1 MYRRHVETRIFI
13 FNKSCSWILC
23 IYYAFAKSSP
33 TSSSA
38 ISAQYRL
45 WRAGYLIGVYAAV
58 RREPDGG
65 VWAAGRPSVASSTAP
80 RRGSDV
86 LLTTLDH
93 PGAGVA
99 RDGGGEQREYSY
111 HVFQDSCMRA
121 ICKEPHLSVGVYP
134 IVSRRAPTALPSQAT
149 VGAAR

>member
-1 MYRRHVETRIFI
+1 MRCIDGTLRHAFLLIKVAHG
-13 FNKSCSWILC
+13 
-23 IYYAFAKSSP
+23 YYACSQIESDKFKCQ
-33 TSSSA
+33 
-38 ISAQYRL
+38 IGAQYRL

-65 VWAAGRPSVASSTAP
+65 VWAAGRPSVASITAP

-99 RDGGGEQREYSY
+99 RDGGGEQREYAY
-111 HVFQDSCMRA
+111 YVFCKIHVC
-121 ICKEPHLSVGVYP
+121 EPFAKSHIISPLQIRY
-134 IVSRRAPTALPSQAT
+134 RF
-149 VGAAR
+149 

>member
-1 MYRRHVETRIFI
+1 MDAMR
-13 FNKSCSWILC
+13 S
-23 IYYAFAKSSP
+23 AKPST

-58 RREPDGG
+58 RREHGREPDGG
-65 VWAAGRPSVASSTAP
+65 IWAAVRPSVASSTAL

-86 LLTTLDH
+86 LVTTLDR

-99 RDGGGEQREYSY
+99 RDGGGEQREYAY
-111 HVFQDSCMRA
+111 YVFQDSCPRA
-121 ICKEPHLSVGVYP
+121 ICKEPYCIP
-134 IVSRRAPTALPSQAT
+134 KFIYYKN
-149 VGAAR
+149 

>member
-1 MYRRHVETRIFI
+1 MR
-13 FNKSCSWILC
+13 S
-23 IYYAFAKSSP
+23 AKPRP
-33 TSSSA
+33 TSASA

-65 VWAAGRPSVASSTAP
+65 IWAAVRPPVASSTAP

-86 LLTTLDH
+86 LLTALDH

-99 RDGGGEQREYSY
+99 RDGGGGQREYEY
-111 HVFQDSCMRA
+111 HVFQESCA
-121 ICKEPHLSVGVYP
+121 ATICKESLYS
-134 IVSRRAPTALPSQAT
+134 LQ
-149 VGAAR
+149 

>member
-1 MYRRHVETRIFI
+1 MDAMRSV
-13 FNKSCSWILC
+13 
-23 IYYAFAKSSP
+23 KSSP
-33 TSSSA
+33 TSASA

-65 VWAAGRPSVASSTAP
+65 IWAAVRPSVASSTAP

-99 RDGGGEQREYSY
+99 RDGAVGSSGSTRITFFKIHVCEPFAKSHWHMYFVHAALNYIDLLMPQKCAYSN
-111 HVFQDSCMRA
+111 
-121 ICKEPHLSVGVYP
+121 
-134 IVSRRAPTALPSQAT
+134 
-149 VGAAR
+149 

>member
-1 MYRRHVETRIFI
+1 MRPAEPR
-13 FNKSCSWILC
+13 
-23 IYYAFAKSSP
+23 P
-33 TSSSA
+33 TSASA

-99 RDGGGEQREYSY
+99 RDGGGEQREYAY
-111 HVFQDSCMRA
+111 YVFQDSCQRA
-121 ICKEPHLSVGVYP
+121 ICKGPVRSRQTVVRSPLLTTPPVLYHLYSVRPAFLAVLFTILRY
-134 IVSRRAPTALPSQAT
+134 
-149 VGAAR
+149 

>member
-1 MYRRHVETRIFI
+1 MRPAEPR
-13 FNKSCSWILC
+13 
-23 IYYAFAKSSP
+23 P
-33 TSSSA
+33 TSASA

-65 VWAAGRPSVASSTAP
+65 VWAAVRPSVASSTAT

-99 RDGGGEQREYSY
+99 RDGGGEQREYAY
-111 HVFQDSCMRA
+111 YVFQDSCERA
-121 ICKEPHLSVGVYP
+121 ICKEPLYTHL
-134 IVSRRAPTALPSQAT
+134 TLLPP
-149 VGAAR
+149 R

>member
-1 MYRRHVETRIFI
+1 MGPVRSVEPRPRG
-13 FNKSCSWILC
+13 SR
-23 IYYAFAKSSP
+23 
-33 TSSSA
+33 A
-38 ISAQYRL
+38 ISTQYRL

-58 RREPDGG
+58 RREPDGS

-99 RDGGGEQREYSY
+99 RDGGGEQREYAY
-111 HVFQDSCMRA
+111 YVFRDSCMRA
-121 ICKEPHLSVGVYP
+121 ICKEPELIKAYEE
-134 IVSRRAPTALPSQAT
+134 TKD
-149 VGAAR
+149 

>member
-1 MYRRHVETRIFI
+1 M
-13 FNKSCSWILC
+13 SS
-23 IYYAFAKSSP
+23 AKPSP

-65 VWAAGRPSVASSTAP
+65 IWAAVRPSVASSTAP

-86 LLTTLDH
+86 LLTTFDH

-99 RDGGGEQREYSY
+99 RDGGGEQRECAYY
-111 HVFQDSCMRA
+111 IFLEPCPATV
-121 ICKEPHLSVGVYP
+121 CKEPEQILYSSGNHVFYELCSGKSLPVRGAV
-134 IVSRRAPTALPSQAT
+134 RAA
-149 VGAAR
+149 VR

>member
-1 MYRRHVETRIFI
+1 MRCIDGTLRH
-13 FNKSCSWILC
+13 
-23 IYYAFAKSSP
+23 AFLLIKVAHGYTMSSAKSSP

-45 WRAGYLIGVYAAV
+45 WRAGYLMIGVYAAV

-65 VWAAGRPSVASSTAP
+65 VWAAGRPSMASSTAP

-99 RDGGGEQREYSY
+99 RDGGRGQRENTRITFFKIHRVSASMSLSAS
-111 HVFQDSCMRA
+111 HFA
-121 ICKEPHLSVGVYP
+121 IFCKEPLHISP
-134 IVSRRAPTALPSQAT
+134 QAQQA
-149 VGAAR
+149 GL

>member
-1 MYRRHVETRIFI
+1 M
-13 FNKSCSWILC
+13 SSD
-23 IYYAFAKSSP
+23 KSSP

-65 VWAAGRPSVASSTAP
+65 IWAAVRPPVASSTAP

-99 RDGGGEQREYSY
+99 RDGGGEQREYEY
-111 HVFQDSCMRA
+111 HVFQESCA
-121 ICKEPHLSVGVYP
+121 ATICKEPRCWSWWTLRNKEQTRKIYE
-134 IVSRRAPTALPSQAT
+134 
-149 VGAAR
+149 

>member
-1 MYRRHVETRIFI
+1 MDVM
-13 FNKSCSWILC
+13 SSS
-23 IYYAFAKSSP
+23 KSSP

-65 VWAAGRPSVASSTAP
+65 ACAAVRPYVTMCVASRSPAP
-80 RRGSDV
+80 LPGAVVTSDV
-86 LLTTLDH
+86 LSTTLDH

-99 RDGGGEQREYSY
+99 RDGGGEQREYAY
-111 HVFQDSCMRA
+111 YVFQDSCQRA
-121 ICKEPHLSVGVYP
+121 ICKEP
-134 IVSRRAPTALPSQAT
+134 
-149 VGAAR
+149 

>member
-1 MYRRHVETRIFI
+1 MDAMRSD
-13 FNKSCSWILC
+13 KP
-23 IYYAFAKSSP
+23 SS

-65 VWAAGRPSVASSTAP
+65 VWAAVRPSVASSTAP

-99 RDGGGEQREYSY
+99 RDGGGEQREYAY
-111 HVFQDSCMRA
+111 YVFQDSCMRA
-121 ICKEPHLSVGVYP
+121 ICKEPNQYS
-134 IVSRRAPTALPSQAT
+134 S
-149 VGAAR
+149 

>member
-1 MYRRHVETRIFI
+1 MRPADPR
-13 FNKSCSWILC
+13 
-23 IYYAFAKSSP
+23 P
-33 TSSSA
+33 TSASA

-99 RDGGGEQREYSY
+99 RDGGGEQREYAY
-111 HVFQDSCMRA
+111 YVFQDSCQRA
-121 ICKEPHLSVGVYP
+121 ICKEPSWSGVFR
-134 IVSRRAPTALPSQAT
+134 ISHRSLTK
-149 VGAAR
+149 

>member
-1 MYRRHVETRIFI
+1 MIFSL
-13 FNKSCSWILC
+13 FMKRAGMVCMSSD
-23 IYYAFAKSSP
+23 KSSP

-65 VWAAGRPSVASSTAP
+65 VWAAVRPSVASSTAP

-86 LLTTLDH
+86 LLTTFDH
-93 PGAGVA
+93 TGARVA
-99 RDGGGEQREYSY
+99 RDGGGEQREYAY
-111 HVFQDSCMRA
+111 YVFQDSCQRA
-121 ICKEPHLSVGVYP
+121 ICKEPFGVYRFVP
-134 IVSRRAPTALPSQAT
+134 VRY
-149 VGAAR
+149 

>member
-1 MYRRHVETRIFI
+1 MRSAEPR
-13 FNKSCSWILC
+13 
-23 IYYAFAKSSP
+23 P
-33 TSSSA
+33 TSASA

-65 VWAAGRPSVASSTAP
+65 VWAAVRPSVASSTAT

-99 RDGGGEQREYSY
+99 RDGVGEQREYAY
-111 HVFQDSCMRA
+111 YVFQDSCMRA
-121 ICKEPHLSVGVYP
+121 ICKEPVVRLTLLWHPPLP
-134 IVSRRAPTALPSQAT
+134 RAPDRRARGRGAYCTRYRLVERTLLPLASR
-149 VGAAR
+149 GRN

>member
-1 MYRRHVETRIFI
+1 MRSAEPR
-13 FNKSCSWILC
+13 
-23 IYYAFAKSSP
+23 P

-65 VWAAGRPSVASSTAP
+65 ICAAVRPSVASSTAP

-99 RDGGGEQREYSY
+99 RDGGGEQREYAY
-111 HVFQDSCMRA
+111 YVFQDSCPRA
-121 ICKEPHLSVGVYP
+121 ICKEPSVFSQGDLEKAGGVGP
-134 IVSRRAPTALPSQAT
+134 VFALPSPIVHYIYSRIQ
-149 VGAAR
+149 